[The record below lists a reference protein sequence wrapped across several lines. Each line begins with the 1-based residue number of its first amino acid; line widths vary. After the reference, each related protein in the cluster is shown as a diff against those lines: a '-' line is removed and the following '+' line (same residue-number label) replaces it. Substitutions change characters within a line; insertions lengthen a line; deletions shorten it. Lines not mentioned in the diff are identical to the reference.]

1 MPISLECPAC
11 DESFSVADSGAG
23 KKVACPRCG
32 NINRIPGVKSKGD
45 LAGGK
50 ATEQNS
56 QLKVAKRLSDDE
68 PATSAPPP
76 QQPPQVKPPV
86 AASPDELFIVSDDDS
101 MVSVKRESE
110 TSSPPSE
117 RRRKRKKTPSAVLW
131 GTIALG
137 GIAVISLAAYT
148 NYSQKQE
155 LKKGVAG
162 REQTAGNAKKE
173 IAGSNTQATPGRGQ
187 QPATANDQEKV
198 DQPPPNEEP
207 FAPFENEKEPND
219 PLVNSFREEEKPV
232 PTEPEDP
239 SSTGQFTPDA
249 VKSLFQQCQD
259 LQWKPETLSDYA
271 KLQGLAKLITD
282 CGRAGE
288 SKDFDADQKEAMLK
302 AAVEVMETLSTTSW
316 GDQLQITSINK
327 LATEALQNRQEL
339 GVFAYADVY
348 AQANGQLDGANV
360 VFFKLLGTDQHLAV
374 TVKENSGQ
382 LTPGSRWLIL
392 GEFNFL
398 RTIQLTDGNTG
409 NTIKACEV
417 IAYYVI
423 EEPK

>member
-1 MPISLECPAC
+1 MPISIECPAC
-11 DESFSVADSGAG
+11 DEAFAVADSGAG

-32 NINRIPGVKSKGD
+32 NINRIPGVKASSD
-45 LAGGK
+45 PSAEK
-50 ATEQNS
+50 AAEQNS
-56 QLKVAKRLSDDE
+56 QLKVAKRLTEKE
-68 PATSAPPP
+68 PAKPAPPP
-76 QQPPQVKPPV
+76 LQPPQINPPV
-86 AASPDELFIVSDDDS
+86 APSTDTPIVAPTDDA
-101 MVSVKRESE
+101 MVSISQESA
-110 TSSPPSE
+110 TSLPPSE
-117 RRRKRKKTPSAVLW
+117 RRRTRKKTPAPLLW

-137 GIAVISLAAYT
+137 GVAVISLALYT
-148 NYSQKQE
+148 NHLESKKLKQGLASRE
-155 LKKGVAG
+155 SANSDDKESSNKGVG
-162 REQTAGNAKKE
+162 RTTKQPVTPNAQNK
-173 IAGSNTQATPGRGQ
+173 T
-187 QPATANDQEKV
+187 DQSL
-198 DQPPPNEEP
+198 PNEEP
-207 FAPFENEKEPND
+207 FEPFANEKEPDD
-219 PLVNSFREEEKPV
+219 PLVKGFGDAEKPA

-259 LQWKPETLSDYA
+259 LEWQPETLSDYA

-288 SKDFDADQKEAMLK
+288 NETFDTEQKEAMLK
-302 AAVEVMETLSTTSW
+302 AAVAVMETLSTTSW
-316 GDQLQITSINK
+316 GDQLQIASINK

-339 GVFAYADVY
+339 GVFAYAEVY
-348 AQANGQLDGANV
+348 SQANGQLDGANV
-360 VFFKLLGTDQHLAV
+360 IFFKLLGTDQHVAI

-392 GEFNFL
+392 GEFNFR
-398 RTIQLTDGNTG
+398 RTIQLMDGNTG

>member
-1 MPISLECPAC
+1 MPISIECPAC
-11 DESFSVADSGAG
+11 DESFAVADRGAG
-23 KKVACPRCG
+23 KKVACPVCG

-45 LAGGK
+45 PTGK
-50 ATEQNS
+50 KTTEQNS
-56 QLKVAKRLSDDE
+56 QLTVAKRLSDDE
-68 PATSAPPP
+68 PAAPAAPP
-76 QQPPQVKPPV
+76 QQPPQIKPPV
-86 AASPDELFIVSDDDS
+86 APERDDLFTVSDDDPL
-101 MVSVKRESE
+101 VSVGQESE
-110 TSSPPSE
+110 TSSPPGE
-117 RRRKRKKTPSAVLW
+117 RRRKRKKTPAAVLW

-137 GIAVISLAAYT
+137 GIAVISLALYT
-148 NYSQKQE
+148 NHLEKKKLQE
-155 LKKGVAG
+155 GVAKRNSAANTTSNQG
-162 REQTAGNAKKE
+162 AQTKAK
-173 IAGSNTQATPGRGQ
+173 STDNPDQ
-187 QPATANDQEKV
+187 QPGTENNQGKADQ
-198 DQPPPNEEP
+198 PPNEEP
-207 FAPFENEKEPND
+207 FAPFENEKEPDD
-219 PLVNSFREEEKPV
+219 PLVNSFREAEKPV

-288 SKDFDADQKEAMLK
+288 NEAFDADQKEAMLK

-316 GDQLQITSINK
+316 GDQLQITSTNK

-339 GVFAYADVY
+339 GVFAYAEVY
-348 AQANGQLDGANV
+348 TQANGQLDGASV
-360 VFFKLLGTDQHLAV
+360 VFFKLLGTDQHVAV

-409 NTIKACEV
+409 NLIKACEV

>member
-1 MPISLECPAC
+1 MPISIECPAC
-11 DESFSVADSGAG
+11 DEAFAVADSGAG

-32 NINRIPGVKSKGD
+32 NINRIPGVKASSD
-45 LAGGK
+45 QSAEK

-56 QLKVAKRLSDDE
+56 QLTVAKRLSDDE
-68 PATSAPPP
+68 PATPAAPP
-76 QQPPQVKPPV
+76 QQPPQIKPPV
-86 AASPDELFIVSDDDS
+86 APDLGDLFTVSDDDPL
-101 MVSVKRESE
+101 VSVRQESE
-110 TSSPPSE
+110 ISSPPSE
-117 RRRKRKKTPSAVLW
+117 RRRKRKKTPAAVLW

-137 GIAVISLAAYT
+137 GIAVISLGAYT
-148 NYSQKQE
+148 KHLEKKKQQE
-155 LKKGVAG
+155 GVAE
-162 REQTAGNAKKE
+162 RNSAANTTSNPDAQTKAK
-173 IAGSNTQATPGRGQ
+173 STDNPG
-187 QPATANDQEKV
+187 QPATENNQEKA
-198 DQPPPNEEP
+198 DQPPNEEP
-207 FAPFENEKEPND
+207 FAPFENEKEPDD
-219 PLVNSFREEEKPV
+219 PIVNSFREAEKPV
-232 PTEPEDP
+232 PIEPEDP

-288 SKDFDADQKEAMLK
+288 NEAFDADQKEAMLK

-316 GDQLQITSINK
+316 GDQLQIASINK
-327 LATEALQNRQEL
+327 LAAEALQNRQEL
-339 GVFAYADVY
+339 GVFTYAEVY
-348 AQANGQLDGANV
+348 TQANGQLDGANV
-360 VFFKLLGTDQHLAV
+360 VFFKLLGTDQHIAV

-392 GEFNFL
+392 GEFNFS

-409 NTIKACEV
+409 NLIKACEV